1 MPPIAAHRVRVE
13 PVRRDVGLF
22 AQSEVRRPPRLEDR
36 APDLLRR
43 AATVGRAQSRDRVA
57 RGDLVTARQLLDER
71 GDVSDRRLRIA
82 HIAGCDALLHL
93 EAEPVRIDPS
103 AEPRSELVQE
113 PTPAHVDAR
122 AVADRAEG
130 MEGGLTHLVV
140 PLARPDRFD
149 LLPDLDVV
157 AVVAAGATQ

>member
-43 AATVGRAQSRDRVA
+43 VATVGRAQSRDRVA
-57 RGDLVTARQLLDER
+57 RSELVTARQLLDEP

-82 HIAGCDALLHL
+82 HIARGDALRHL
-93 EAEPVRIDPS
+93 ELEPVRIDTSTQLTSVPVAPPS
-103 AEPRSELVQE
+103 
-113 PTPAHVDAR
+113 
-122 AVADRAEG
+122 
-130 MEGGLTHLVV
+130 
-140 PLARPDRFD
+140 
-149 LLPDLDVV
+149 
-157 AVVAAGATQ
+157 